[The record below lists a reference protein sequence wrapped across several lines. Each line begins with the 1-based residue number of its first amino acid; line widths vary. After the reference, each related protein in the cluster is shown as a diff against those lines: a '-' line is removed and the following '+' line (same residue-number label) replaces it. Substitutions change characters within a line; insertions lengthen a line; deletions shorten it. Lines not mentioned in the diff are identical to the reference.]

1 MSNRSADFFCC
12 QQNPP
17 KPFTQAILSHYNSN
31 ADCTIEG
38 PELYAFVGD
47 IARHLGLKLS
57 LPVIE
62 AGLKRVKVGF
72 TGLYGEV

>member
-1 MSNRSADFFCC
+1 ML
-12 QQNPP
+12 QT

-31 ADCTIEG
+31 ADSTIEG

-62 AGLKRVKVGF
+62 AGMKRVKVGLKVLNVVHSYCRK
-72 TGLYGEV
+72 G